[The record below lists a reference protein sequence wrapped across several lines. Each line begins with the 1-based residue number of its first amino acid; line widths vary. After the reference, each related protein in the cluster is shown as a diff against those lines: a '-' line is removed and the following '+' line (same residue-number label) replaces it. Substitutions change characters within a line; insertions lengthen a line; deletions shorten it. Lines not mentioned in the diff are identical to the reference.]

1 VTYQVLGKFSYH
13 RLVDNGSCNRLKH
26 ETQVEIE
33 SVSGILAVVD
43 PNGVAED
50 FDAQQGTKNRIEKYF

>member
-43 PNGVAED
+43 SNGVAED
-50 FDAQQGTKNRIEKYF
+50 FDAQ